1 MKSLFKTCRILGM
14 AVSSFLFLLTVK
26 PFAQTVSPEASSTAA
41 LDKTGLFDSDEILQI
56 TLTGDMR
63 KLLRDKSDNPK
74 DYPLTLSCTDAEG
87 QEVVIPVEAKT
98 RGNFRRRLGGCSHLP
113 LMIKF
118 SKEGDQSNTLFE
130 EQRKLKL
137 VMPCKGEQYVIREW
151 LVYKIYN
158 LVTPK
163 SFRARLVKVK
173 LNNTKKKNNGPS
185 FYGFLLEEEKQMAK
199 RNGLKSVERKLQ
211 PYEVERDAF
220 LEMAVF
226 EYLIGNTDWS
236 IQYLQNIK
244 LLAEDTL
251 STPTAVPYDF
261 DQSGIV
267 SAPYARPA
275 VELKM
280 KSVRERRYRGYCI
293 RNPQVF
299 EGVIA
304 RYNELKP
311 DIYRIYTE
319 CELLDKKYIESTVR
333 FLDEFYETIND
344 PEKWQKE
351 FAYPC
356 DPKGTGNVVIKGLQE
371 QWFVKNFEVK
381 VH

>member
-1 MKSLFKTCRILGM
+1 MKSIIKIRRISGM
-14 AVSSFLFLLTVK
+14 AVFSLLFLFTVR
-26 PFAQTVSPEASSTAA
+26 PCAQTVSPDTSSTATV
-41 LDKTGLFDSDEILQI
+41 DETGLFDSDEILDI
-56 TLTGDMR
+56 TLAGDLR
-63 KLLRDKSDNPK
+63 KLLRDKSDDPK
-74 DYPLTLSCTDAEG
+74 YYPLTLSYTDAEG
-87 QEVVIPVEAKT
+87 REVVIPAEAKT
-98 RGNFRRRLGGCSHLP
+98 RGNFRRRLGDCSHLP

-137 VMPCKGEQYVIREW
+137 VMPCKGEQYVIHEW

-163 SFRARLVKVK
+163 SFRTRLVKVT
-173 LNNTKKKNNGPS
+173 LDNTGKKKDAPP

-199 RNGLKSVERKLQ
+199 RNGLKPVERKLQ

-236 IQYLQNIK
+236 IQYMQNIK
-244 LLAEDTL
+244 LLAEDSL

-280 KSVRERRYRGYCI
+280 KSVRERRYRGFCI
-293 RNPQVF
+293 RNPQMF
-299 EGVIA
+299 EEVIA

-311 DIYRIYTE
+311 DIYRIYTD

-356 DPKGTGNVVIKGLQE
+356 DPRGTGNVVIRGLQE
-371 QWFVKNFEVK
+371 D
-381 VH
+381 